1 MLIEDS
7 KLNQKAETAEMMGV
21 LVQSELRRN
30 EMRCKR
36 SADVDSQHRVQ
47 IRMAETKSYI
57 MKNRGIIIRF

>member
-21 LVQSELRRN
+21 LVHSELRRN
-30 EMRCKR
+30 ELRCKR
-36 SADVDSQHRVQ
+36 SADADSQHRVQ
-47 IRMAETKSYI
+47 IRMAETKSYN